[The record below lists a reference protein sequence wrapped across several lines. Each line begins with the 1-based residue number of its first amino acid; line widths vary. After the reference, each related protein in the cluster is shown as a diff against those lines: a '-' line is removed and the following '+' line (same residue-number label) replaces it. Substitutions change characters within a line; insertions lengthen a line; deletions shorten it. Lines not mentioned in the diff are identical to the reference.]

1 MNRIIPALL
10 LAFTLAAE
18 ADIVITN
25 LNTVTVTAPQVVTT
39 VTTNTLPVKNVKV
52 VWTSFSIHYAAPA
65 YTQAVYTVA
74 YVLQD
79 LRTRQE
85 IPRSRGFLRMTESE
99 AAAFAA
105 ARGVDFPQLAGN
117 IGDLLNERLK
127 LLFAQP

>member
-1 MNRIIPALL
+1 M
-10 LAFTLAAE
+10 
-18 ADIVITN
+18 
-25 LNTVTVTAPQVVTT
+25 
-39 VTTNTLPVKNVKV
+39 
-52 VWTSFSIHYAAPA
+52 
-65 YTQAVYTVA
+65 A

-85 IPRSRGFLRMTESE
+85 IPRSRGFLRMTEPE

-117 IGDLLNERLK
+117 IGNLLNERLK